1 MGRPFQNVEVGAY
14 LMWVHYL
21 LSQKGILSCVAIK
34 QAPVH
39 LQIPDQSIAGANR
52 RTTDEQVE
60 KDLAVSVAF
69 SWGGERGRE

>member
-1 MGRPFQNVEVGAY
+1 MSPCVEKY

-21 LSQKGILSCVAIK
+21 LSQKGILSGVAVK

-39 LQIPDQSIAGANR
+39 LQIPDQSIARANH

-60 KDLAVSVAF
+60 KDLAVIVAF
-69 SWGGERGRE
+69 RWGGERERAE